1 MKAKNIILLLF
12 LCVSFI
18 SINAQERSGGNFNI
32 EKFRKSRA
40 DFFVKE
46 LELTPAQA
54 KLFLPLLDEL
64 MEKKFLLN
72 RDVRKNHRALNQ
84 KSSKTDSDYYKSID
98 MALDARVK
106 EAEIQKEYIQKMKAV
121 LPAEKLY
128 KYHHVEMKFMEQ
140 ALRQNREQV
149 RKNKD

>member
-18 SINAQERSGGNFNI
+18 SINAQERGGGNFNI